1 MTDNLE
7 STNSSSND
15 VVQRVSLRHEENVA
29 IIRMDDSRGNA
40 LSKRMLLEL
49 EAAIDTAASAG
60 AVLLLGRKRIFCA
73 GLDLF
78 EIAPYSESEILDFLD
93 LLHRVRRKIYA
104 FDRPLVVAVAG
115 SAIGAGASI
124 VCCGDTRM
132 GIHDCGS
139 FSFPEVRFGVTPLA
153 STLEIIRN
161 TLSPSDA
168 ASVLLFGE
176 SFGSAE
182 ALAMGMLHQLVE
194 PDRLESIAMT
204 AAVKAS
210 ALSSAAV
217 PIKHALRQ
225 DALQR
230 MDETRAESHEAFAA
244 AWGTDETHGYVADM
258 LRRLE
263 GARNA

>member
-1 MTDNLE
+1 MVNTD
-7 STNSSSND
+7 D
-15 VVQRVSLRHEENVA
+15 VMQRVSLQNEGDVA
-29 IIRMDDSRGNA
+29 IVRMDDGHGNA
-40 LSKRMLLEL
+40 LGKQMLLEL
-49 EAAIDTAASAG
+49 EAAFDAAASAG
-60 AVLLLGRKRIFCA
+60 AVLLLGRKRIFCG

-78 EIAPYSESEILDFLD
+78 EIAPYSDREILDFLD
-93 LLHRVRRKIYA
+93 LLHQVRRKIYA
-104 FDRPLVVAVAG
+104 FERPLVVAVAG

-124 VCCGDTRM
+124 VCCGDMRM

-139 FSFPEVRFGVTPLA
+139 FSFPEVHFGVTPLA

-194 PDRLESIAMT
+194 PDHLESIAMT

-210 ALSSAAV
+210 VLSSAAV

-230 MDETRAESHEAFAA
+230 MDETRAESHEAFVA
-244 AWGTDETHGYVADM
+244 AWGTDETRSYIADT
-258 LRRLE
+258 LRRL
-263 GARNA
+263 GSTG